1 LIVEEKY
8 QTAEMTPT
16 SGEKETNKNKT
27 KLVLAGI
34 GLAVLIIIVIVIAVA
49 CSSKKNKPANHATN
63 HESPKEPEEIK
74 IDISHKLNEVLKYSE
89 ETTQT
94 TSVNFN
100 GDDSRLRSL
109 AERKQST
116 TIKGNYLLNVYKVD
130 NNVSPKLYYAYAILN
145 KLTKQISGKTN
156 EDNLG
161 GEDIT
166 LLNEGTNKLPV
177 IKFNFDE
184 NGEISNL
191 QIPTELS
198 VTLASYIYEF
208 IQKVIIQYK
217 EGKDDKRELVKKGEY
232 TSVKTEYQPTQFGN
246 NEDSSDDKT
255 IEVNI
260 KDKQI
265 KEVYTSRNVE
275 LIANNDN
282 QIDFVDSNFTEEST
296 GNTLSTLKNFIEG
309 INQYFDS
316 KMILDNSDEDE
327 EITNKI
333 NKLLSKVN
341 FKEYIPISSSDKRL
355 LGGIALNKFNRLSE
369 EEKLRN
375 LDTLITD
382 PYYQPISYS
391 YPIYRAN
398 YFGAKIGL
406 FAKISFAPHN
416 GLFTSQVI
424 LTNNNQEIEV
434 FRDETYSNFGEVNI
448 AIDDVLNN

>member
-1 LIVEEKY
+1 MPKFRTNDTNEKSNENTENNNDLIVEEKY

-16 SGEKETNKNKT
+16 SGEKETNKNK
-27 KLVLAGI
+27 KLILAGI

-49 CSSKKNKPANHATN
+49 CSGKKNKPRDEPFIEPN
-63 HESPKEPEEIK
+63 KEITIE
-74 IDISHKLNEVLKYSE
+74 ISHKLNEVLKYSE

-130 NNVSPKLYYAYAILN
+130 DNVSPKLYYAYAILN

-166 LLNEGTNKLPV
+166 LLNEGTNKLPL

-191 QIPTELS
+191 EIPTELS

-208 IQKVIIQYK
+208 IKKVIIQYK
-217 EGKDDKRELVKKGEY
+217 EGKDDIREFDKKGEY
-232 TSVKTEYQPTQFGN
+232 TLVKTKYQPTQFGN

-260 KDKQI
+260 KDNLQI
-265 KEVYTSRNVE
+265 
-275 LIANNDN
+275 L
-282 QIDFVDSNFTEEST
+282 
-296 GNTLSTLKNFIEG
+296 LKNLLE
-309 INQYFDS
+309 
-316 KMILDNSDEDE
+316 ILY
-327 EITNKI
+327 
-333 NKLLSKVN
+333 L
-341 FKEYIPISSSDKRL
+341 
-355 LGGIALNKFNRLSE
+355 
-369 EEKLRN
+369 
-375 LDTLITD
+375 
-382 PYYQPISYS
+382 
-391 YPIYRAN
+391 
-398 YFGAKIGL
+398 
-406 FAKISFAPHN
+406 H
-416 GLFTSQVI
+416 
-424 LTNNNQEIEV
+424 
-434 FRDETYSNFGEVNI
+434 
-448 AIDDVLNN
+448 

>member
-1 LIVEEKY
+1 MPKFRTNDTNEKSNDNTENNNDLIVEEKY

-16 SGEKETNKNKT
+16 SGEKETNKNK
-27 KLVLAGI
+27 KLILAGI

-49 CSSKKNKPANHATN
+49 CSGKKNKPRDEPFIEPN
-63 HESPKEPEEIK
+63 KEITIE
-74 IDISHKLNEVLKYSE
+74 ISHKLNEVLKYSE

-166 LLNEGTNKLPV
+166 LLNEGTNKLPL

-191 QIPTELS
+191 QIPKELS
-198 VTLASYIYEF
+198 PTLASYIYEF
-208 IQKVIIQYK
+208 IQKVIYNK
-217 EGKDDKRELVKKGEY
+217 GEDDKREPVIKGEY
-232 TSVKTEYQPTQFGN
+232 TSVKTKYKPTQFGN

-316 KMILDNSDEDE
+316 KMILD
-327 EITNKI
+327 
-333 NKLLSKVN
+333 
-341 FKEYIPISSSDKRL
+341 FY
-355 LGGIALNKFNRLSE
+355 
-369 EEKLRN
+369 
-375 LDTLITD
+375 
-382 PYYQPISYS
+382 
-391 YPIYRAN
+391 
-398 YFGAKIGL
+398 
-406 FAKISFAPHN
+406 
-416 GLFTSQVI
+416 
-424 LTNNNQEIEV
+424 
-434 FRDETYSNFGEVNI
+434 
-448 AIDDVLNN
+448 